1 MALWQCT
8 RQSPAT
14 LLAGKENWCGIFLV
28 PQKSK
33 QNPRNLTLSCIQIN
47 YASGTSILLTKI

>member
-14 LLAGKENWCGIFLV
+14 LLAGKENWCGIFSTSKV
-28 PQKSK
+28 KTKS
-33 QNPRNLTLSCIQIN
+33 RNLTLSCIQIN